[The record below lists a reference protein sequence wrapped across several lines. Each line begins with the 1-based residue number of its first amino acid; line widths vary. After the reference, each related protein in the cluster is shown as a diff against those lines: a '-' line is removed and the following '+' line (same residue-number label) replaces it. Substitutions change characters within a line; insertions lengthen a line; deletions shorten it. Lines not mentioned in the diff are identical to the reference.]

1 MNINHKFLFLLSKF
15 AEVYPIG
22 HSKYAPGT
30 MASLTAIFIG
40 YFLILNLDIKIY
52 LIFLFMFIITSYFLC
67 EAHIKLHKK
76 KDPKEVVVDEISG
89 QFIAILGCVQS
100 EKFTYIFLFLSLFL
114 SFILFRFFDITKIGP
129 IKKFENLPNGI
140 GIMADDIA
148 AGLFAFI
155 TQAAILTSI
164 NQNIYIKT
172 LWN

>member
-1 MNINHKFLFLLSKF
+1 MSINQKFLLYLSRF
-15 AEVYPIG
+15 AEAYPIG

-30 MASLTAIFIG
+30 MGSLIG
-40 YFLILNLDIKIY
+40 VLIGCFLILYLDIKIY
-52 LIFLFMFIITSYFLC
+52 LIFLIIFIIISYFLC
-67 EAHIKLHKK
+67 EAHLKLYNA

-100 EKFTYIFLFLSLFL
+100 ENLIYIFLSLLL

-129 IKKFENLPNGI
+129 IKKFEKLPNGI
-140 GIMADDIA
+140 GIMADDIV

-155 TQAAILTSI
+155 TQAAILTSL

>member
-1 MNINHKFLFLLSKF
+1 MSINKKILLYLSRF

-30 MASLTAIFIG
+30 MGSLIG
-40 YFLILNLDIKIY
+40 VLIGCFLILNLDVKFY
-52 LIFLFMFIITSYFLC
+52 LIFLLIFIIVSYLLC
-67 EAHIKLHKK
+67 EAHLKFYNK

-100 EKFTYIFLFLSLFL
+100 DKSTYMFLSLFL
-114 SFILFRFFDITKIGP
+114 SFILFRFFDISKIGP
-129 IKKFENLPNGI
+129 IKRFENLPNGI
-140 GIMADDIA
+140 GIMADDIV
-148 AGLFAFI
+148 AGLFALV
-155 TQAAILTSI
+155 TQAAILTSL